1 MGPEDW
7 EGAAAELLDAT
18 CSSGP
23 VDMRRL
29 ATACRFDLRGWQCTD
44 AAQLRASSLT
54 LVVDAGA
61 RHERQQGLIA
71 HELGHFALQ
80 RSGLAQSERAARY
93 VAGALRYPWREALPE
108 FRSTRWSIEALRQLH
123 PHVSATAIAVRI
135 TQLRRAV
142 MSLFDPL
149 GRVRPWRVVNHDVRG
164 ELARRAHPL
173 EHDLA
178 IEAWMQRREVRAGNL
193 CVATPLVDH
202 ERGVHRVVVVCDAC
216 ELEGAAHYDEA
227 A

>member
-29 ATACRFDLRGWQCTD
+29 ASACRFDLRGWRCTD
-44 AAQLRASSLT
+44 AAQLRGSTRSI
-54 LVVDAGA
+54 VVDEHA

-80 RSGLAQSERAARY
+80 RSALAQSERAASY
-93 VAGALRYPWREALPE
+93 VAGALRYPRREALID
-108 FRSTRWSIEALRQLH
+108 FRSTRWSITALRELH
-123 PHVSATAIAVRI
+123 PHVSATAIGVRI

-142 MSLFDPL
+142 LSLFDPL
-149 GRVRPWRVVNHDVRG
+149 GRVRPWRVASSDVHG

-173 EHDLA
+173 EHELA
-178 IEAWMQRREVRAGNL
+178 IEAWMQMREIRSGNL
-193 CVATPLVDH
+193 CVATPLFDE
-202 ERGVHRVVVVCDAC
+202 ERGVHRVLVVCDAA
-216 ELEGAAHYDEA
+216 ELEPAQHGEA